1 MVDLNEWCG
10 VPVPDGVWD
19 GVMEIYRASFPAA
32 ERMGEDALRT
42 SIEAGVRRLWTLG
55 SVDAFAIALDLATAP
70 PWVFGEYLAV
80 RADARSGGLGG
91 GLLGTLRGLGRP
103 VVLGVEDPEWGG
115 EMAARRIRFYERH
128 GARRVPGSE
137 SFRAPDLETPGESV
151 PMWLLQVPADAGSE
165 LGDELGRVLMQA
177 ILSEGYGRT

>member
-1 MVDLNEWCG
+1 MELNEWHG
-10 VPVPDGVWD
+10 VDVPDEVWD
-19 GVMEIYRASFPAA
+19 DVVGIYRASFPAA
-32 ERMGEDALRT
+32 ERMGEDALRA
-42 SIEAGVRRLWTLG
+42 SIQSGGRRLWTLG

-103 VVLGVEDPEWGG
+103 LVLEVEDPEWGG
-115 EMAARRIRFYERH
+115 DMAARRIRFYERH

-137 SFRAPDLETPGESV
+137 PFRAPDLETPGESV
-151 PMWLLQVPADAGSE
+151 PMWLLQVPADAGQE
-165 LGDELGRVLMQA
+165 LGEDLGRMLMRA
-177 ILSEGYGRT
+177 ILSEGYGET